1 MRAPRERSRGFTLVE
16 LMVALAVFAVMS
28 AMAYG
33 GLSSVIEARTQID
46 RALARMQDLQMTVH
60 RLQSDLGQVAARRV
74 RDEFGD
80 LRPAIAAEPSVGLV
94 FTRLGWRNPLD
105 EPRSHL
111 QRVRYRLDEEGNLV
125 RSHWRVLDR
134 AQDSAPVET
143 VLLENVERV
152 EWRFLDG
159 EREWQD
165 QWPPLAFGGSA
176 SGLLQED
183 GTGEDEGDDQDG
195 ATPQQEIRLPVA
207 VELRLTT
214 EEYGEIR
221 QLFAIAGAQR

>member
-1 MRAPRERSRGFTLVE
+1 MATPRERTRGFTLVE

-46 RALARMQDLQMTVH
+46 EALARMQDLQMAVH

-80 LRPAIAAEPSVGLV
+80 LRPAIAAEPSVGFV
-94 FTRLGWRNPLD
+94 FTRHGWRNPLD

-111 QRVRYRLDEEGNLV
+111 QRVRYRLDEEGDLV

-143 VLLENVERV
+143 VLLEDVERV
-152 EWRFLDG
+152 EWRFLDS

-176 SGLLQED
+176 SGIIQDEGAGGSDED
-183 GTGEDEGDDQDG
+183 GEGGTASQGD
-195 ATPQQEIRLPVA
+195 IRLPLA

-221 QLFAIAGAQR
+221 QLFAIAGAQQ